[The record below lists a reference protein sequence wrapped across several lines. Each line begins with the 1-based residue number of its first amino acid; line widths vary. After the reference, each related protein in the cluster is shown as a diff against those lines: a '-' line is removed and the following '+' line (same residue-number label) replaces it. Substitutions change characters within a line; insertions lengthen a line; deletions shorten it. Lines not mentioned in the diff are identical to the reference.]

1 MISFYMG
8 IGLTRITNPLQRES
22 YGFNLFTTEPPLEEY
37 QRKPKQ
43 LGGDSEF
50 KSPIHGKNP
59 LRTYS
64 TGSRVYA
71 GMYLGYRNG
80 NRVSRFGIDAAW
92 VQDLFQNGIH
102 RWVVRTP
109 YFNTNYG
116 SPSAPFL
123 QGGYANPFSLYTF

>member
-1 MISFYMG
+1 MG

-102 RWVVRTP
+102 RWVVHTL
-109 YFNTNYG
+109 F
-116 SPSAPFL
+116 
-123 QGGYANPFSLYTF
+123 